1 MHAISPDRTPLD
13 RQTSIASALR
23 TVATEQAGIAALA
36 EALENGLAGPF
47 AQAVDMISKIEGRL
61 IVTGVGKS
69 GHIGSKIAATL
80 ASTGTPAFFVHPVEA
95 NHGDLGMIAK
105 DDAIIAISWS
115 GESKEMM
122 GIVAYSRRF
131 SIPLIAVTS
140 GETSALARAADV
152 VLLLPRAA
160 EACPHGLAPTT
171 STVLQLVIGDAL
183 AIALLEARGFTPDHF
198 RTFHPGGQ
206 LGANLTQI
214 REIMHVGDR
223 LPLAVTGTSMH
234 DAIQELSRKGFG
246 CVAITEPDGAL
257 VGIITDGDIRRHIG
271 GNLLAMTVDQVMTR
285 GPKTAAPDTLVAT
298 ALQTINNSSITSLM
312 VVEGKKPVGLVHL
325 HDLLRIGAA

>member
-1 MHAISPDRTPLD
+1 MHARPLD
-13 RQTSIASALR
+13 KKPLDGQASIESALR

-36 EALENGLAGPF
+36 EALENGLAAPF
-47 AQAVDMISKIEGRL
+47 AQAVDLISNIEGRL

-131 SIPLIAVTS
+131 SIPLIAITS

-152 VLLLPRAA
+152 VLLLPRAP

-171 STVLQLVIGDAL
+171 STLLQLVVGDAL

-206 LGANLTQI
+206 LGANLTMVS
-214 REIMHVGDR
+214 EI
-223 LPLAVTGTSMH
+223 
-234 DAIQELSRKGFG
+234 
-246 CVAITEPDGAL
+246 
-257 VGIITDGDIRRHIG
+257 
-271 GNLLAMTVDQVMTR
+271 
-285 GPKTAAPDTLVAT
+285 
-298 ALQTINNSSITSLM
+298 
-312 VVEGKKPVGLVHL
+312 
-325 HDLLRIGAA
+325 